1 MCLLSLWMDR
11 GHRNASEGAP
21 PRQSEPW
28 QLLQGYPAGPLGMSR
43 DRILQEESFSVS
55 VEPLL
60 RLPCPH
66 PALSICLSQRNSFK
80 RLYLNFWAPIPTR
93 GTGVLSVTLPPW
105 SQHTPASAGSRGPG
119 ETPAD
124 SATGEVTWGPPL
136 PPSASGEAAS
146 YTAIE
151 SGIAQSGGLVMCE
164 RVEYAPRI
172 LTRPEKAA
180 FSFQDSRAEKR
191 RGMGPTLLLE
201 PPLNVTHS
209 PNNSKVTESDC
220 MSFPQSLCCL
230 FSPQSPHRV
239 RLRGGPTVGS
249 MVAQRTVWSMALYPP
264 FTTYVTT
271 EQGTSYNQRHRG
283 MHGREE
289 LGRRQTGLGKA
300 AGLNKRDAKDQE
312 GAPGAFSRQST
323 EHSIHP
329 KRAREMRR
337 LPPGAYSLPEGP
349 SEGPSEDWSD
359 IRPETFGLLA
369 ASFLTPSL
377 SPKAVFTPGTALA
390 FFSQTHTRSP
400 SLQSLVPPTPSPPS
414 ASPTRSPSFR
424 GLRSPVA
431 FGIREAL
438 SPVGKT
444 PREVATAGCTAPD
457 AGLARCPQGLLRRQS
472 AESRIVWKAG
482 EDKSPQL
489 DKPPSGKKELMRNSA
504 SPSGAPA
511 RGPWASRPS
520 KTLSLPWSAGSS
532 CCHLHPLQA
541 QEVTLAPPP
550 STGSGSPTGKQ
561 RSRRYFPSVQ
571 QQPPPPGSL
580 EGSASSPS
588 FPCRPP
594 TPRGLKAAEAQYL
607 GNCLQKPVR
616 HLGQAPNELVEEREQ
631 SSRFEDAPWE
641 LSAKCATHRSSL
653 GKRFVC
659 GFRAMQRSLG
669 GPKGLRRAKARRPCS
684 SAATVLREFVL
695 SRRCT
700 AAQPVAEPDRLPA
713 SSERASA
720 GASGYGSSRISKILQ
735 RRGSSRVV
743 PFSAEAASA
752 CAKRHLGAG
761 RLGFSTKNRTDQ
773 ETLAE
778 GPKRHAPSA
787 AWQEPQKPVAGEGQK
802 LNKRNKGSEG
812 LDEEAAGPP
821 WAPIPSLLR
830 IICRATRHS
839 GMPSLLQQRL
849 SDVQPA
855 EMRRETPN
863 QGHGEFLAAASTGSE
878 PLLDACSSSP
888 ASFEA
893 SAGDTR
899 EQQPSR
905 RPLQEASHSKASCH
919 RTRTL
924 SPFRMRSRLTGLQ
937 GASAI
942 AEGRSVR
949 AVLPSQPFATTA
961 ACSRWRLSNNPKA
974 ARAAERLRRPVEE
987 PQAAPDRPGLRSFED
1002 LGTGAALNGDTSAT
1016 CNSEDGSAA
1025 ALAPVPQAVPG
1036 SNVDLEKTNTCVRER
1051 PGLCRNSVYA
1061 EEAVWASAAAASPAE
1076 AGETAVP
1083 RARASAAQKPSA
1095 GAGRPLAILRP
1106 GPPPAAAAVAAAVTT
1121 RGKSPARSSSPV
1133 AAAQPLDF
1141 ASEATQPASVTRPAA
1156 TLDEPCKQAAS
1167 CRETPISAAAVA
1179 ADALSS
1185 HADAEGDGGSAM
1197 RGTTR
1202 ALQLIASYKEQI
1214 RRHSDAPLQGAG
1226 GCVRQQPEIRKGLP
1240 EEMQENR
1247 EGAAGATHVLTRS
1260 DGSCLQHFEKGAHSR
1275 RDSRGAEGP
1284 LYVHPTSKA
1293 TPCGGRGPYN
1303 SSSTG
1308 KDAQPVGAAAV
1319 SKASLLAE
1327 DCSRGNTCDKQQQ
1340 VLQRR
1345 KSINVAGRLMLQ
1357 PRPCCAFLGGNPC
1370 LGSSGQPQPLPREQ
1384 PQQPAHAVPAEG
1396 ATSNAPLCG
1405 VPTSP
1410 EASKAQAAPSW
1421 VVEKKC
1427 RAAAA
1432 AAEQASPA
1440 IQEAP
1445 PSPSAVRCTGPLAQL
1460 RLQGCKTAAAL
1471 TPEHLQRDSSTP
1483 PCSSV
1488 PCFVSNADSR
1498 RVAAKLY
1505 QEAPP
1510 PRSLDAAAR
1519 PVWQAAARRE
1529 FVSAAG
1535 GEEAGCATLEST
1547 PGQHRGSGGP
1557 NEAHGA
1563 GVADA
1568 NVQTRSSCS
1577 SMQSKDYKLSRKSC
1591 SRDRRRGGGPPARQ
1605 RDNLSEMQRH
1615 RWSLDRGGAHSFAVL
1630 PAQTAFGGGFVGG
1643 PVRLRERWQS
1653 LVQLRR
1659 NRRGPLRRNGGPKPP
1674 HEQSYQNFLKP
1685 LTTRKKAILSRGSK
1699 GFFPRVPVKEATE
1712 GKDGVSRAAER
1723 QEGQN
1728 KSGERKRIEL
1738 MGRMRLASGTATTKD
1753 GLRRPEEPRDSFPG
1767 GSESVEVLHAKV
1779 WEVLRAASGAVV
1791 SVELQEEGS
1800 VSSPREACCCAQKT
1814 APRKNNA
1821 PQEALHSLGCSAEA
1835 SRAAPARVSPQ
1846 RPAAAGAAAGRAA
1859 RKCPQTRSLLAS
1871 PQPKHSLRQEGL
1883 SEKGTASKAD
1893 LSKALRRPQKTAD
1906 LDHIVRL
1913 YKYAAIKQQRLKELK
1928 AQRERELAERLR
1940 HEALQLR
1947 PRPPPWRKPLA
1958 ASIDSEAKEPAPCR
1972 RLCCGGVL
1980 LPAGGDLMSRQLSLD
1995 EPQVCLAQ
2003 CKGGMQ
2009 RATYKSPSAK
2019 YDTVQRHLL
2028 QQNQGLHQRLQWHT
2042 GAVELFS
2049 LKQNAYRMH
2058 RQPQQEE
2065 AHAQD
2070 SREATAAAIHP
2081 MMRWTLP
2088 PPRDI
2093 PVGPSR
2099 VSLGIQL
2106 RPTPLPLLEPKAS
2119 HRGTALLETAYRPAA
2134 VARTAPRFTD
2144 ASCLGASVAV
2154 RGSSAGRVFARVL
2167 GRGNE
2172 AFPEFPAAGDVGFLP
2187 ALDEAACE
2195 TNRGEA
2201 AYNGE
2206 LSRPAWGARRPRNT
2220 THEEVDWLGSAVLY
2234 AFVTDLF
2241 DRERPPALKL
2251 WGPSPLLT
2259 RSTSPHRPPDALLA
2273 SAALGGN
2280 SIMHEGR

>member
-1 MCLLSLWMDR
+1 
-11 GHRNASEGAP
+11 
-21 PRQSEPW
+21 
-28 QLLQGYPAGPLGMSR
+28 
-43 DRILQEESFSVS
+43 
-55 VEPLL
+55 
-60 RLPCPH
+60 
-66 PALSICLSQRNSFK
+66 
-80 RLYLNFWAPIPTR
+80 
-93 GTGVLSVTLPPW
+93 
-105 SQHTPASAGSRGPG
+105 
-119 ETPAD
+119 
-124 SATGEVTWGPPL
+124 
-136 PPSASGEAAS
+136 
-146 YTAIE
+146 
-151 SGIAQSGGLVMCE
+151 
-164 RVEYAPRI
+164 
-172 LTRPEKAA
+172 
-180 FSFQDSRAEKR
+180 
-191 RGMGPTLLLE
+191 
-201 PPLNVTHS
+201 
-209 PNNSKVTESDC
+209 
-220 MSFPQSLCCL
+220 
-230 FSPQSPHRV
+230 
-239 RLRGGPTVGS
+239 
-249 MVAQRTVWSMALYPP
+249 
-264 FTTYVTT
+264 
-271 EQGTSYNQRHRG
+271 
-283 MHGREE
+283 
-289 LGRRQTGLGKA
+289 
-300 AGLNKRDAKDQE
+300 
-312 GAPGAFSRQST
+312 
-323 EHSIHP
+323 
-329 KRAREMRR
+329 MRR

-1308 KDAQPVGAAAV
+1308 KDAQP
-1319 SKASLLAE
+1319 
-1327 DCSRGNTCDKQQQ
+1327 
-1340 VLQRR
+1340 
-1345 KSINVAGRLMLQ
+1345 

-1460 RLQGCKTAAAL
+1460 RLQGY
-1471 TPEHLQRDSSTP
+1471 
-1483 PCSSV
+1483 
-1488 PCFVSNADSR
+1488 SR

-1846 RPAAAGAAAGRAA
+1846 RPAAAGAAAGQAA

-1913 YKYAAIKQQRLKELK
+1913 YKYAAIKQQVVVGGANCWSGGGERVARRRGPWRMISGELLGSRIFG
-1928 AQRERELAERLR
+1928 ANPALR
-1940 HEALQLR
+1940 SSLSGMGAGRSNASTTAARAAGGACSNRHIAVALWSGGRASSVPATTTAASGSSFCHPDACTVASPTQLEACAVSVFR
-1947 PRPPPWRKPLA
+1947 RKPLA

-2009 RATYKSPSAK
+2009 RATYKSPSASALGSQQAH
-2019 YDTVQRHLL
+2019 YPRHSVPKGQAALRPTLCDRKQLKSLLL
-2028 QQNQGLHQRLQWHT
+2028 QILAEEASGDEGCTPRAVPEKNHQGAAAGKRASVASTARPQAKNSTQ
-2042 GAVELFS
+2042 
-2049 LKQNAYRMH
+2049 
-2058 RQPQQEE
+2058 QPQQEE

-2134 VARTAPRFTD
+2134 VARTAPRFT
-2144 ASCLGASVAV
+2144 GAP
-2154 RGSSAGRVFARVL
+2154 ARPSRL
-2167 GRGNE
+2167 QE
-2172 AFPEFPAAGDVGFLP
+2172 ATRKL
-2187 ALDEAACE
+2187 AACASPSGVSGRRSASA
-2195 TNRGEA
+2195 TFSA
-2201 AYNGE
+2201 A
-2206 LSRPAWGARRPRNT
+2206 P
-2220 THEEVDWLGSAVLY
+2220 LG
-2234 AFVTDLF
+2234 
-2241 DRERPPALKL
+2241 RPPAVSTAAGARQGSACKQKHASTLAPFVC
-2251 WGPSPLLT
+2251 GST
-2259 RSTSPHRPPDALLA
+2259 RKSHNIRLQQAAEAAAARLAVRRNGGHARSHSMGALLESSKASPTGLQQEPAAAATLSSVLPASNSKRPSSSPSRETRRRRAMYASQRQQAA
-2273 SAALGGN
+2273 SAAAVVAAKSAALAAEAASAEAEAEAGAVQAAAAELAALQTRAALELLSLYGAAAQDEFSRGFSVEGMRPFPSSPRQGTWASCQRSTKQLARQTVERLHTTASSLDLLGEQEDRETQPTKKWTGWEAPFY
-2280 SIMHEGR
+2280 MHS